1 MDNIPILN
9 PDQISQI
16 VKSYNNGLP
25 YIMLPLV
32 IAKQNG
38 LDALL

>member
-1 MDNIPILN
+1 MDNIPMLN
-9 PDQISQI
+9 PDQLSQI
-16 VKSYNNGLP
+16 VKSYNNGMP
-25 YIMLPLV
+25 YIMLPIG